1 MEQHDSVPLCQLS
14 VSALSS
20 SISGSSSLS
29 VNPRSLYCN
38 LSRILLLLLAT
49 PLCSIASACYSS
61 QAGLMR
67 GCPNIVKREPFS
79 DDFT

>member
-14 VSALSS
+14 VNALSS

-29 VNPRSLYCN
+29 VNPMSLYCN
-38 LSRILLLLLAT
+38 LSRILLLST

-61 QAGLMR
+61 QAGLTR
-67 GCPNIVKREPFS
+67 GCLNIVKREPFS